1 MTARA
6 GEYTSSTWR
15 GTFKLLVKRRS
26 SHGILRANYARW
38 RAAGSPPLRDDLGHC
53 LGLQVRGVLAASECK
68 ELASIV
74 KRAKSD
80 WTSDF
85 DGEQYS
91 LGSAFY
97 THLETGKSR
106 DYFEDAADSDR
117 RVEKHLP
124 GLQARMRNLL
134 AELLAVTVRPRYG
147 FCGAGVHVFPKTAA
161 VAKRGGVVH
170 YDVEGLAP
178 SHLAA
183 KQATA
188 TLVLMLQPAAF
199 GGGLR
204 VYRVKYTG
212 CEVPSDHE
220 LESAFE
226 TVKYEAGDAF
236 LMESTRLHQIRPFR
250 GPRDRISV
258 TLHSVE
264 VDAVTG
270 VWESWF

>member
-1 MTARA
+1 M
-6 GEYTSSTWR
+6 
-15 GTFKLLVKRRS
+15 KRRS
-26 SHGILRANYARW
+26 PPGILRANYARW
-38 RAAGSPPLRDDLGHC
+38 REEGRPSFRDILRRS
-53 LGLQVRGVLAASECK
+53 LGLHVRGVVDPAESRKLALCVRK
-68 ELASIV
+68 
-74 KRAKSD
+74 AKSD

-85 DGEQYS
+85 GGEQYA

-106 DYFEDAADSDR
+106 DYFEDAAASDR
-117 RVEKHLP
+117 RVERHLP
-124 GLQARMRNLL
+124 GLQAKMRNLL
-134 AELLAVTVRPRYG
+134 AELLGANVRTRYG
-147 FCGAGVHVFPKTAA
+147 FCGAGVHIFPKRAA

-188 TLVLMLQPAAF
+188 TLVLMLQPATF

-204 VYRVKYTG
+204 VYRATYSG
-212 CEVPSDHE
+212 HEHPSDEE
-220 LESAFE
+220 LDTEFE

-250 GPRDRISV
+250 GPRDRISA
-258 TLHSVE
+258 TLHAVE
-264 VDAVTG
+264 VDASAG